1 MSLPVQ
7 KPGVAQAASSA
18 PEDTASKA
26 WFGGTIAPGSRNLTS
41 IEPPDSFLIWSTVKF
56 AFGPSSDSDDAK
68 LDCICS
74 RTFLS
79 CAAAEPTPRA
89 IAAAA
94 AAPPIIPIKRI
105 LYPPVAQSHAKDV
118 GVRYYATTGTTL
130 PPWSI
135 AP

>member
-56 AFGPSSDSDDAK
+56 AFGPKSDSDDAK

-79 CAAAEPTPRA
+79 CAAAEPTARA

-105 LYPPVAQSHAKDV
+105 LILPLHEATRRTS
-118 GVRYYATTGTTL
+118 GVRYATTGTTL
-130 PPWSI
+130 P
-135 AP
+135 